1 MTGIVDIPI
10 PNHIADQISKR
21 CLRCYKEQQWYGE
34 NFLFDHIGDTNVV
47 GKRILEIGCAE
58 AGLLKFY
65 VDKGALCSGMELSD
79 IRYNNAVLLNE
90 DNSLH
95 LFQANICEPKTYNN
109 ELIEKYDAIIIRDV
123 IEHIEKK
130 KIALSNIYDLL
141 IPGGKLFIS
150 FPPKYCAYA
159 GHQQTIPVFMGKLP
173 YLHLLPNTLY
183 KRYLRLIGC
192 PENKIK
198 YLIETKKTRI
208 SIKAMRKLLLDI
220 GFNIRKES
228 NWIIRPAYSFRFG
241 LPKIK
246 NPFSWIPIF
255 NEVFCNGVLF
265 LLEKPEN

>member
-1 MTGIVDIPI
+1 MTGIVEIPI

-34 NFLFDHIGDTNVV
+34 NFLFDYIGDTNVV

-130 KIALSNIYDLL
+130 ENCIE
-141 IPGGKLFIS
+141 
-150 FPPKYCAYA
+150 
-159 GHQQTIPVFMGKLP
+159 Q
-173 YLHLLPNTLY
+173 YL
-183 KRYLRLIGC
+183 
-192 PENKIK
+192 
-198 YLIETKKTRI
+198 
-208 SIKAMRKLLLDI
+208 
-220 GFNIRKES
+220 
-228 NWIIRPAYSFRFG
+228 
-241 LPKIK
+241 
-246 NPFSWIPIF
+246 
-255 NEVFCNGVLF
+255 
-265 LLEKPEN
+265 